1 MCELSVMPKT
11 PRKDLDLVAQEISTS
26 IARQIGAFGFPYMR
40 ITTVIAVIRAFHVG
54 G

>member
-11 PRKDLDLVAQEISTS
+11 PREDLDLVAQEISAS
-26 IARQIGAFGFPYMR
+26 ITRKIGAFGFPNMR
-40 ITTVIAVIRAFHVG
+40 ITTVFAVIRAVHVG